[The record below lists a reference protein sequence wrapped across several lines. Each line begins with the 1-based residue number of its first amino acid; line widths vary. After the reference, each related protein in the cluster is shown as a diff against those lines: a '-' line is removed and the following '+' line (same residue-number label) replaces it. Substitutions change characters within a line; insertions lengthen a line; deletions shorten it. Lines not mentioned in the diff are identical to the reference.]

1 MVKSKSTNTLLQT
14 IIAGIQELK
23 GKEIVSLD
31 FSLIENSVCKYFV
44 ICNGD
49 SNTHVN
55 AIADSVDEF
64 AKKKLNVNAWHIEG
78 RENSHWVILD
88 FVDIV
93 VHVFQTQYRHY
104 YNLEDLWAD
113 CKSQIHTDY

>member
-1 MVKSKSTNTLLQT
+1 MVKSKITNTLLQT
-14 IIAGIQELK
+14 IITGIQEMK

-31 FSLIENSVCKYFV
+31 FTPVANSVCNYFI

-55 AIADSVDEF
+55 AIANSVDEYT
-64 AKKKLNVNAWHIEG
+64 KNKLNVSAWHIEG

-88 FVDIV
+88 FADIV
-93 VHVFQTQYRHY
+93 VHIFQTQYRQY

-113 CKSQIHTDY
+113 CKLQLHTDY